1 MNREEIRS
9 QEITNYPVAGVD
21 EVGRGALFGEV
32 VAAAVILPIDRL
44 VDLEN
49 LGVTDSK
56 KLSPQRRDKLDLII
70 REIAIACEIGTA
82 SVIEIDEMNIL
93 AASLLA
99 MERAIAKLQPQPNH
113 CLIDGNQL
121 LTTSKEKFSGDPPKF
136 YIVLGE
142 MRELGVTATQAHNE
156 VLDNILRLGKQ
167 WSHYIENIYL
177 LGNEWVKCDDDG
189 IVKIEDQVNFI
200 SYRNQLFKV
209 FKKAG
214 DIKSL
219 LTKETIKPNS
229 WVWIKG
235 SQNTIFLEILVKHL
249 LNNPEDNNKLCRNT
263 KSWDKL
269 RQKFQ

>member
-121 LTTSKEKFSGDPPKF
+121 LRFKLIAPIPQTTVIKGDSLSISIAAAS
-136 YIVLGE
+136 IV
-142 MRELGVTATQAHNE
+142 A
-156 VLDNILRLGKQ
+156 
-167 WSHYIENIYL
+167 
-177 LGNEWVKCDDDG
+177 
-189 IVKIEDQVNFI
+189 
-200 SYRNQLFKV
+200 KV
-209 FKKAG
+209 FRDRQMIELAEIYTGYDIAANKGYGTLKHRNAIAQLGYSNLHRKTFKIKAI
-214 DIKSL
+214 D
-219 LTKETIKPNS
+219 ET
-229 WVWIKG
+229 
-235 SQNTIFLEILVKHL
+235 
-249 LNNPEDNNKLCRNT
+249 
-263 KSWDKL
+263 
-269 RQKFQ
+269 

>member
-21 EVGRGALFGEV
+21 EVGRGSLFGEV

-56 KLSPQRRDKLDLII
+56 KLSPQRRDKLDSII

-121 LTTSKEKFSGDPPKF
+121 LRFKLIAPIPQTTVIKGDSLSISIAAAS
-136 YIVLGE
+136 IV
-142 MRELGVTATQAHNE
+142 A
-156 VLDNILRLGKQ
+156 
-167 WSHYIENIYL
+167 
-177 LGNEWVKCDDDG
+177 
-189 IVKIEDQVNFI
+189 
-200 SYRNQLFKV
+200 KV
-209 FKKAG
+209 FRDRQMIELAEIYTGYDIAANKGYGTLKHRNAIAQLGYSNLHRKTFKIKAI
-214 DIKSL
+214 D
-219 LTKETIKPNS
+219 ET
-229 WVWIKG
+229 
-235 SQNTIFLEILVKHL
+235 
-249 LNNPEDNNKLCRNT
+249 
-263 KSWDKL
+263 
-269 RQKFQ
+269 